1 MTTCKNHHHDHSG
14 CSHNHAKDHFNQKND
29 LTVHENE
36 SEKPYVHLH
45 VHTEY
50 SLLDGINKV
59 NRLPAYAKKLGM
71 PAVAMTDHGNVSG
84 SYKFYKECKKQDIKP
99 IIGMEA
105 YYTVNDRTAKE
116 PDHLG
121 KSYYHLI
128 LLAQNN
134 TGLHNLMKLSSY
146 AYTEGMYRKPRI
158 DDALIAQYSE
168 GLIATTTCL
177 GSRASQLILMGE
189 RKAAENLILH
199 HKEMFKDR
207 FLVELQLHKDEEQ
220 QTVNKVLQEIAFKH
234 NLPMVLTCDCHY
246 THEHDKMHHEAA
258 LCMQTKT
265 TLSNEKRFTFGEI
278 DVHFAS
284 HDWTWN
290 KASQQGM
297 PYDVISNTVHL
308 SDMIDSDSYFMD
320 RMNRYPKFQDLPD
333 SYKSFEFL
341 TLESQHGLYKRFNDM
356 PPQEYRDRLDH
367 ELNVIKRMGFSDYM
381 LIVSQFM
388 NGARDYGVMHGPGR
402 GSAAGS
408 LVAWS
413 LGITE
418 IDPIKYDLMFSRF
431 LNEGRAAT
439 PLIFNKQMAEQAD
452 QFTLPF

>member
-1 MTTCKNHHHDHSG
+1 MSSCNHQ
-14 CSHNHAKDHFNQKND
+14 NQ
-29 LTVHENE
+29 HENN

-59 NRLPAYAKKLGM
+59 NRLPSYAKKLSM
-71 PAVAMTDHGNVSG
+71 PAVAMTDHGNISG
-84 SYKFYKECKKQDIKP
+84 SYKFYKECIKNNIQP

-105 YYTVNDRTAKE
+105 YYTVNDRHVKE
-116 PDHLG
+116 PDELG

-158 DDALIAQYSE
+158 DDELLSQYSE
-168 GLIATTTCL
+168 GIIATTTCL
-177 GSRASQLILMGE
+177 GSRASQLILNGE
-189 RKAAENLILH
+189 RKAAEKIIDH
-199 HKEMFKDR
+199 HKAIFKDK
-207 FLVELQLHKDEEQ
+207 FIVELQLHKDEEQ
-220 QTVNKVLQEIAFKH
+220 QSVNKVLQEIALKN
-234 NLPMVLTCDCHY
+234 NLPMIITNDCHY

-265 TLSNEKRFTFGEI
+265 TLSNENRFSFGEI

-284 HDWTWN
+284 HDWMWN
-290 KASQQGM
+290 QANAQNM

-308 SDMIDSDSYFMD
+308 ASMIDSDSYFMD
-320 RMNRYPKFQDLPD
+320 RMNRYPKYQDIPD
-333 SYKSFEFL
+333 NLKSYEFL
-341 TLESQHGLYKRFNDM
+341 TIEAQHGLYKKFNSM

-367 ELNVIKRMGFSDYM
+367 ELNIIKRMGFSDYM

-418 IDPIKYDLMFSRF
+418 VDPIKYDLIFSRF

-439 PLIFNKQMAEQAD
+439 PLIFNKQMAALAD
-452 QFTLPF
+452 QHTLPF

>member
-1 MTTCKNHHHDHSG
+1 MCSNDH
-14 CSHNHAKDHFNQKND
+14 HNHDDSQAHQETDGKFVHF
-29 LTVHENE
+29 
-36 SEKPYVHLH
+36 H

-59 NRLPAYAKKLGM
+59 SRLPKRAKELGM
-71 PAVAMTDHGNVSG
+71 PAVTISDHGNISG
-84 SYKFYKECKKQDIKP
+84 SYKFYKECKKHDIQP

-105 YYTVNDRTAKE
+105 YYTVNDRHAKE
-116 PDHLG
+116 PDELG

-158 DDALIAQYSE
+158 DDALIAEYSE

-177 GSRASQLILMGE
+177 GSRASQLILNGE
-189 RKAAENLILH
+189 KKAAQNLILH
-199 HKEMFKDR
+199 HKAMFKDR
-207 FLVELQLHKDEEQ
+207 FMVELQLHKDEEQ
-220 QTVNKVLQEIAFKH
+220 QTVNKVLQEIALDH
-234 NLPMVLTCDCHY
+234 NLPMIITNDCHY
-246 THEHDKMHHEAA
+246 TYEHDKMHHEAA

-265 TLSNEKRFTFGEI
+265 TLADENRFSFGEI

-284 HDWTWN
+284 HDWMWKQAEAQN
-290 KASQQGM
+290 M
-297 PYDVISNTVHL
+297 PYDVISNTAHL
-308 SDMIDSDSYFMD
+308 ASMIDSDSYFMD
-320 RMNRYPKFQDLPD
+320 KMNRYPKFQEIP
-333 SYKSFEFL
+333 EGL
-341 TLESQHGLYKRFNDM
+341 TSPEHLAIEAQHGLYARFGEM
-356 PPQEYRDRLDH
+356 PPPEYRERLSE

-381 LIVSQFM
+381 LIVAQFM

-408 LVAWS
+408 LVAWA
-413 LGITE
+413 LRITE
-418 IDPIKYDLMFSRF
+418 VDPIKYDLMFSRF

-439 PLIFNKQMAEQAD
+439 PLIFNKEMAAKAD
-452 QFTLPF
+452 QYTMPF